1 MRISKLVLSMMI
13 LGATC
18 AVQAEELNGTL
29 KKSKTTV

>member
-1 MRISKLVLSMMI
+1 MRISKLVLTMML

-29 KKSKTTV
+29 KNQR